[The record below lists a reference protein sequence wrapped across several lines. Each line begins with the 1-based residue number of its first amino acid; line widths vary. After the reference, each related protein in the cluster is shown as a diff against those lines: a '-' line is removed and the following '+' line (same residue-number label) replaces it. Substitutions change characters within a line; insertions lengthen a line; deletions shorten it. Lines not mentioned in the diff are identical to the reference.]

1 MPEKLEN
8 TKEITGTGDDA
19 TGGKLSREAASDGK
33 RSYLESLV
41 HATAGRLWDSEEV
54 DRRVADGLKTA
65 GLFLRG
71 RVGLAGTVV
80 LYAADQASPADNF
93 SSQLADAGLGAVKGG
108 LLKGTFDVLGKKD
121 VSVAARGVGLG
132 VSSRV
137 LEIGL
142 SRQTYA
148 DPRTGKLDLEAGLKN
163 AAVGSLNRQALVADV
178 VVFTAA
184 HGMMAGLNRATIG
197 GLKSSPFWSTALT
210 GTTFGVAS
218 GATGELMRQQSA
230 GEPLNVSR
238 AVGKGLTQ
246 GAIDTL
252 AAMPGGVQAQA
263 GLHRRFKDSFGV
275 LIRGEKGSYRLMLG
289 AGGENRALFV
299 SEASVA
305 GLKQAEQHLV
315 LLSRKMQ
322 NDLTD
327 RFKVE
332 FSKPGETI
340 ELPWLKADGPGKGS
354 GDVKARAPRLD
365 ELVGIAAALE
375 HSVPSNLSADGKQG
389 VKFYFYPDRHLNIG
403 ALAHFEL
410 GKRGRPEV
418 YMKTEAWENKP
429 ATERDR
435 DVDAVYY
442 EHKRDSIEA
451 LVAHELGHNGQ
462 LKMGWGQPGKEESV
476 AQALGW
482 VSLTDAA
489 GKTRYALRAKNGE
502 QYQYFAA
509 ARGWM
514 RVNDKGE
521 PLDWSGRPAPVS
533 EGTGL
538 PDTHMRSLALVTP
551 VSRYFPNPAEM
562 LVEGL
567 MFLRLNAQRRATLLK
582 ESPVLYDL
590 VKNWDQ
596 SEINHHHGL
605 GADGQPKM
613 VRLPDGTLASRD
625 ARAMSIIAE
634 FERARSSRL

>member
-1 MPEKLEN
+1 MPEQLDN
-8 TKEITGTGDDA
+8 TSKVTA
-19 TGGKLSREAASDGK
+19 TGHDAAGRTLWQEAASGGK

-41 HATAGRLWDSEEV
+41 HSTAGRLWHSEEA
-54 DRRVADGLKTA
+54 DRHVADGLKTA

-71 RVGLAGTVV
+71 RVGLAGTIV
-80 LYAADQASPADNF
+80 LYAADQASPSDNF
-93 SSQLADAGLGAVKGG
+93 SSQLADAGLGALKGG
-108 LLKGTFDVLGKKD
+108 LLKGTFEVLGTKD
-121 VSVAARGVGLG
+121 VPVAARGVALG

-137 LEIGL
+137 LELGL

-148 DPRTGKLDLEAGLKN
+148 DPLTGSFSLEAGLKN
-163 AAVGSLNRQALVADV
+163 LASGSLNRHALASDVA
-178 VVFTAA
+178 VFTAA
-184 HGMMAGLNRATIG
+184 HGMMAGLNRATLG

-210 GTTFGVAS
+210 GSTFGVAS
-218 GATGELMRQQSA
+218 GTAGELMRQQTA
-230 GEPLNVSR
+230 GEPVNISR
-238 AVGKGLTQ
+238 AIGKGLTQ

-252 AAMPGGVQAQA
+252 AAMPGGVQARA
-263 GLHRRFKDSFGV
+263 SLHRQFKDSFGV
-275 LIRGEKGSYRLMLG
+275 LTRGEKGSYKLMLE
-289 AGGENRALFV
+289 AGGENRALIAT
-299 SEASVA
+299 EASVR
-305 GLKQAEQHLV
+305 GLKQAEQQLI

-340 ELPWLKADGPGKGS
+340 ELPWLKADRPGKGP
-354 GDVKARAPRLD
+354 GDVKTRAPRLD

-375 HSVPSNLSADGKQG
+375 RSVPSNLSADGRQG

-410 GKRGRPEV
+410 GKGGRPEV

-435 DVDAVYY
+435 DVDAAYY

-451 LVAHELGHNGQ
+451 LVTHELGHNGQ

-476 AQALGW
+476 AAALGW
-482 VSLTDAA
+482 VPVANPD
-489 GKTRYALRAKNGE
+489 GKTSYALKAKNGE
-502 QYQYFAA
+502 KYRYFAA

-514 RVNDKGE
+514 RVSDKGE
-521 PLDWSGRPAPVS
+521 PLDLSGRPTSIS
-533 EGTGL
+533 EGMGL
-538 PDTHMRSLALVTP
+538 PDADMRSLAVVTP

-567 MFLRLNAQRRATLLK
+567 MFFRLNAQRRATLLK
-582 ESPVLYDL
+582 ESPVLYEL

-596 SEINHHHGL
+596 SEINHHYGV
-605 GADGQPKM
+605 GPDGQPKM
-613 VRLPDGTLASRD
+613 VRLPDGTLAPNN
-625 ARAMSIIAE
+625 ARAMSIIAD
-634 FERARSSRL
+634 FERAR